1 MTALLNRQRRPDW
14 HLAPISIIALLV
26 CLFYA
31 YANSFLT
38 PLPGFTFDGQWNVIS
53 IDGCA
58 PADQW
63 CLGNQGKLQ
72 VGDRLTVIG
81 DLTKDTYKSRE
92 WLVPFEGYGPGQVV
106 PITLIHGN
114 DERQIDWQMPANNTG
129 ASISRLFGNLLLFMP
144 FWLAGTVV
152 LLLLQPRDTRWR
164 LLISFNYLT
173 ALWLLIGNTS
183 VAQVAFSALLLPVVS
198 WLMAPVYLHLHLFV
212 PSPLFERHYRYSI
225 TPLYVIAVTLAV
237 LTLFQ
242 QASGPEYLIG
252 LVIAIILSFGLL
264 AFRFI
269 DNSSKAGRPA
279 ARLMLVGIGLAFGPS
294 ILLWVLPQLLN
305 RELEYFA
312 IGVALFSIPV
322 LPLFYTYAIY
332 KRHLGGLEFR
342 VNNLISRYSFILLYL
357 TAFAAVFLV
366 GASIVPPEQLA
377 TFSFAV
383 SAIFA
388 VAAPSIQ
395 RRLRRL
401 FNQLAYGTG
410 YDSSDVVSL
419 FVHRIPAASN
429 REALVALV
437 ADEVIPSLLIR
448 QSALYLLP
456 GGQNEAG
463 GLLYA
468 RGIELAV
475 TAPPGLLRQL
485 LLKANR
491 YWPPEPGAE
500 DEFSWVR
507 LVIPLELQNNTV
519 GLWLFGR
526 RDPDDYYPQND
537 IDLLHTLAHQTAL
550 AAENS
555 RLYLAAQQELA
566 ERIRAETSLAAAN
579 VELEQA
585 LFAANEMAVS
595 AQAASRAK
603 SEFLATMSHE
613 FRTPLNVVLGYTE
626 LVLSTELTEE
636 QQAYLQEVNV
646 AGEGLLKL
654 FNDILDFSRI
664 ESGRLE
670 LKHVN
675 FDLAETIRQV
685 IMTMT
690 PYAAAKNLE
699 LSFSIEPGAPTH
711 LIGDPARLEQVLSN
725 LLNNAIKFTAEG
737 GAGLSVRCVERA
749 ADRAGFLF
757 AVTDTGIGIPRDKQE
772 MIFQPFTQ
780 ADSTVTRQHSG
791 MGLGLSIARRLV
803 EKFGGRLWVES
814 EPGKGSVFQFTII
827 FEVAPLAAPVIE
839 EATLEDSGSPV
850 VSEAALSILLA
861 EDNLVN
867 KTVIARILEKRGWA
881 VEAVENG
888 QAAVDRSAENHFDLI
903 LMDVQMPVLDGYN
916 ATVAIR
922 ARERATGRHVPIV
935 GLTAYAMQGDRERC
949 LLAGMDAYLA
959 KPMKASD
966 LYEAIEKILNLPARQ
981 TE

>member
-1 MTALLNRQRRPDW
+1 MTALPGRQRRPDW
-14 HLAPISIIALLV
+14 HLASISITALLV

-38 PLPGFTFDGQWNVIS
+38 PIPGFTFDGQWNVIS
-53 IDGCA
+53 IDVCA
-58 PADQW
+58 PVDEW
-63 CLGNQGKLQ
+63 CLGNLGQLQ
-72 VGDRLTVIG
+72 VGDRIIIIG
-81 DLTKDTYKSRE
+81 DLTNDAYNSRE

-106 PITLIHGN
+106 PITLIRDN
-114 DERQIDWQMPANNTG
+114 AERRIDWRIPANNIG
-129 ASISRLFGNLLLFMP
+129 ADISGLFGNLLLFTP

-183 VAQVAFSALLLPVVS
+183 IAQVAFSALLLPVIS
-198 WLMAPVYLHLHLFV
+198 WLMVPVYLHLHLV
-212 PSPLFERHYRYSI
+212 IPSPLFERHYRYGLA
-225 TPLYVIAVTLAV
+225 PLYAIAVILAV

-242 QASGPEYLIG
+242 QSLGLGYLTG
-252 LVIAIILSFGLL
+252 LVITIVLSFCLL
-264 AFRFI
+264 IFRFF
-269 DNSSKAGRPA
+269 DNSSKAGRTA
-279 ARLMLVGIGLAFGPS
+279 VRLMLAGIGLAFGPS

-305 RELEYFA
+305 RDPGFLA
-312 IGVALFSIPV
+312 TGVALFSIPV

-332 KRHLGGLEFR
+332 KRHLGSLEFR
-342 VNNLISRYSFILLYL
+342 VNNLISRYSFVLLYL
-357 TAFAAVFLV
+357 TAFAVVFLV
-366 GASIVPPEQLA
+366 GASFVQPGQLA
-377 TFSFAV
+377 IFSFAV
-383 SAIFA
+383 SVIFA

-410 YDSSDVVSL
+410 YDSSDIVNL
-419 FVHRIPAASN
+419 FINRIPAASN

-437 ADEVIPSLLIR
+437 ADEVIPSLLVR

-456 GGQNEAG
+456 DGQDEDSD
-463 GLLYA
+463 LLYA
-468 RGIELAV
+468 RGVELAA
-475 TAPPGLLRQL
+475 TARPGPLRQL

-491 YWPPEPGAE
+491 YWPPTPDVEE
-500 DEFSWVR
+500 EFSWVR
-507 LVIPLELQNNTV
+507 LIIPLELQNNTV

-537 IDLLHTLAHQTAL
+537 IDLLNTLAHQTAL

-555 RLYLAAQQELA
+555 RLYLTAQQELA
-566 ERIRAETSLAAAN
+566 ERKRAETSLAAAN

-595 AQAASRAK
+595 ARAASRAK

-626 LVLSTELTEE
+626 LVLSTGLTEE

-699 LSFSIEPGAPTH
+699 LSFSIEPDAPTQ

-737 GAGLSVRCVERA
+737 EAGLSVRCVEQA
-749 ADRAGFLF
+749 AARAGFLF
-757 AVTDTGIGIPRDKQE
+757 AVRDTGIGIPHDKQE
-772 MIFQPFTQ
+772 LIFQPFTQ
-780 ADSTVTRQHSG
+780 ADSTVTRKHGG

-814 EPGKGSVFQFTII
+814 EPGKGSVFQFTVI
-827 FEVAPLAAPVIE
+827 FEVAPPAAPAIE
-839 EATLEDSGSPV
+839 EAILEDSGPPV

-888 QAAVDRSAENHFDLI
+888 QAAVELSAENHFDVI

-922 ARERATGRHVPIV
+922 ARERVTGRHVPIV

-959 KPMKASD
+959 KPMKAAE

-981 TE
+981 